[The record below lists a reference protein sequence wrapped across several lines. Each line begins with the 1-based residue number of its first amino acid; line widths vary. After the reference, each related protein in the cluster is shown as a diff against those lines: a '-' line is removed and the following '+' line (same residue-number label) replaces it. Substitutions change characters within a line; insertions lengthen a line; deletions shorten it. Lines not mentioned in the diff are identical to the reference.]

1 MHSWGSS
8 CVQLRTWVS
17 TVGVVPGPRRALLSM
32 SPRDD
37 EALLWN
43 DGTEV
48 RLPVPL
54 GAWLTSFIIEHD
66 SVVATFSND
75 TTITVA

>member
-1 MHSWGSS
+1 MAGAA
-8 CVQLRTWVS
+8 
-17 TVGVVPGPRRALLSM
+17 GVVPGPRRALLSM

-37 EALLWN
+37 EGFSTLLWN

-48 RLPVPL
+48 RLPLPL
-54 GAWLTSFIIEHD
+54 GAWLTSFIVEHD

-75 TTITVA
+75 TTITVQ

>member
-1 MHSWGSS
+1 MGEYSGTRS
-8 CVQLRTWVS
+8 VAGA
-17 TVGVVPGPRRALLSM
+17 VGVLPGPRRALLSM

-37 EALLWN
+37 EGFSTLLWN

-54 GAWLTSFIIEHD
+54 GAGLVSFIVEHD
-66 SVVATFSND
+66 SVVATFGD
-75 TTITVA
+75 GTTTTVP

>member
-1 MHSWGSS
+1 MGEYSGTRS
-8 CVQLRTWVS
+8 VPGA
-17 TVGVVPGPRRALLSM
+17 VGVVPGPRRALLSM
-32 SPRDD
+32 SQRDD
-37 EALLWN
+37 EGFSTLLWN

-54 GAWLTSFIIEHD
+54 GAWLTSFIVEHD

-75 TTITVA
+75 TTITVP